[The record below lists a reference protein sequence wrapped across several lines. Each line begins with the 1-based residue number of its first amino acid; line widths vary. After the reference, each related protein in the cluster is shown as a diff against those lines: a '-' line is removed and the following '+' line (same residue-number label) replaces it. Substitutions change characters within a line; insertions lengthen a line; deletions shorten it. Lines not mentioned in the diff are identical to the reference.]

1 MNKTV
6 DIRRFYKE
14 DAPALEA
21 VIRKTWKY
29 DAFCS
34 SETAARLAHVYLY
47 SCLANQTF
55 TAVAIVDGKPC
66 GIIMAKH
73 IQKHHCPFSL
83 NLQSLLAIV
92 RLLITREGREIY
104 SFHGKIRNV
113 DQELLDGSGK
123 TYGGELSFFV
133 LDEAVRGL
141 GIGKQLYAAALT
153 YMRQENIQS
162 FYLLYTD
169 SSCNYGFYEH
179 RGMQRRGETEMVVKL
194 AGQQAPMKF
203 FLYDITC

>member
-14 DAPALEA
+14 YAPALED

-73 IQKHHCPFSL
+73 IQKHRCPFSL
-83 NLQSLLAIV
+83 KLQSLLAIV
-92 RLLITREGREIY
+92 RLLITREGREIC
-104 SFHGKIRNV
+104 SFYGKIRNV

-133 LDEAVRGL
+133 LDEAV
-141 GIGKQLYAAALT
+141 LT

>member
-1 MNKTV
+1 MKDKGEVNIMNKTV

-14 DAPALEA
+14 DASALED

-47 SCLANQTF
+47 SSLANQTF
-55 TAVAIVDGKPC
+55 NAVAIVDGKPC

-83 NLQSLLAIV
+83 KLQSLLAIV
-92 RLLITREGREIY
+92 HLLITREGREIC
-104 SFHGKIRNV
+104 SFYGKIRNV
-113 DQELLDGSGK
+113 DQVLLDGSGK

-153 YMRQENIQS
+153 
-162 FYLLYTD
+162 
-169 SSCNYGFYEH
+169 
-179 RGMQRRGETEMVVKL
+179 
-194 AGQQAPMKF
+194 
-203 FLYDITC
+203 

>member
-14 DAPALEA
+14 DAPALED

-47 SCLANQTF
+47 SSLANQTF
-55 TAVAIVDGKPC
+55 NAVAIVDGKPC

-73 IQKHHCPFSL
+73 IQKHRCPFSL
-83 NLQSLLAIV
+83 KLQSLLAIV

-113 DQELLDGSGK
+113 DQELLDGSRK

-141 GIGKQLYAAALT
+141 GIGKQLYAAVLT

-179 RGMQRRGETEMVVKL
+179 RGVQRRGETEMVVKL

>member
-6 DIRRFYKE
+6 VIRRFYKE
-14 DAPALEA
+14 DAPALED

-34 SETAARLAHVYLY
+34 SDTAARLAHVYLY

-73 IQKHHCPFSL
+73 IQKHRCPFSL
-83 NLQSLLAIV
+83 KLQSLLAIV
-92 RLLITREGREIY
+92 RLLIKREGREIC
-104 SFHGKIRNV
+104 SFYGKIRNV
-113 DQELLDGSGK
+113 DQELLDGSGQ

-179 RGMQRRGETEMVVKL
+179 RGMQRRGESEMVVKL
-194 AGQQAPMKF
+194 AGQQALMKF
-203 FLYDITC
+203 FLYDVTC

>member
-1 MNKTV
+1 MIKTV
-6 DIRRFYKE
+6 VIRRFYKE
-14 DAPALEA
+14 DAPALED

-55 TAVAIVDGKPC
+55 TAVAIVGGKPC

-73 IQKHHCPFSL
+73 IQKHRCPFSL
-83 NLQSLLAIV
+83 KLQSLLAIV
-92 RLLITREGREIY
+92 RLLITREGREIC
-104 SFHGKIRNV
+104 SFYGKIRNV

-169 SSCNYGFYEH
+169 SSCNYDFYEH
-179 RGMQRRGETEMVVKL
+179 RGVQRRGETEMVVKL
-194 AGQQAPMKF
+194 AGQQTPMKF

>member
-14 DAPALEA
+14 DAYALED

-55 TAVAIVDGKPC
+55 NAVAIVDGKPC

-73 IQKHHCPFSL
+73 IQKHRCPFSL
-83 NLQSLLAIV
+83 KLQSLLAIV

-179 RGMQRRGETEMVVKL
+179 RGVQRRGEIVEL

>member
-6 DIRRFYKE
+6 VIRRFYKE
-14 DAPALEA
+14 DAPALED

-34 SETAARLAHVYLY
+34 SDTAARLAHVYLY

-73 IQKHHCPFSL
+73 IQKHRCPFSL
-83 NLQSLLAIV
+83 KLQSLLAIV
-92 RLLITREGREIY
+92 RLLIKREGREIC
-104 SFHGKIRNV
+104 SFYGKIRNV
-113 DQELLDGSGK
+113 DQELLDGSGQ

-194 AGQQAPMKF
+194 AGQQALMKF
-203 FLYDITC
+203 FLYDVTC

>member
-14 DAPALEA
+14 DAPALED

-73 IQKHHCPFSL
+73 IQKHRCPFSL
-83 NLQSLLAIV
+83 KLQSLLAIV
-92 RLLITREGREIY
+92 RLLITREGREIC
-104 SFHGKIRNV
+104 SFYGKIRNV
-113 DQELLDGSGK
+113 DQVLLDGSGK

-141 GIGKQLYAAALT
+141 GIGKQLYAAVLT

>member
-1 MNKTV
+1 MKDKGEVNIMNKTV
-6 DIRRFYKE
+6 DIRRFYEE
-14 DAPALEA
+14 DALALED

-66 GIIMAKH
+66 GIH
-73 IQKHHCPFSL
+73 IQKHRCPFSL
-83 NLQSLLAIV
+83 KLQSLLAIV
-92 RLLITREGREIY
+92 HLLITRE
-104 SFHGKIRNV
+104 
-113 DQELLDGSGK
+113 DQVLLDGSGK

-179 RGMQRRGETEMVVKL
+179 RGMQRRGEIEMVVKL

>member
-1 MNKTV
+1 MKDNGEVNIMNKTV

-14 DAPALEA
+14 DASALED

-55 TAVAIVDGKPC
+55 TAVVIVDGKPC
-66 GIIMAKH
+66 GIH

-83 NLQSLLAIV
+83 KLQSLLAIV
-92 RLLITREGREIY
+92 HLLITREGREIC
-104 SFHGKIRNV
+104 SFYGKIRNV
-113 DQELLDGSGK
+113 DQVLLDGSGK

-141 GIGKQLYAAALT
+141 GIGKQLYAAYLYASGEYSKLLST
-153 YMRQENIQS
+153 IYRQ
-162 FYLLYTD
+162 
-169 SSCNYGFYEH
+169 
-179 RGMQRRGETEMVVKL
+179 
-194 AGQQAPMKF
+194 
-203 FLYDITC
+203 